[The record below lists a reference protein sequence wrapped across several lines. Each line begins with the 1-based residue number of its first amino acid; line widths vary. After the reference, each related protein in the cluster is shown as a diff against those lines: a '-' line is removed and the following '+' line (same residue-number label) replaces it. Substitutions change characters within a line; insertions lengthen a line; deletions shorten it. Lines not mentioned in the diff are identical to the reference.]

1 MRGTGRTR
9 PSPSRW
15 FIFRLRWVI
24 LVLLMVPVFSYVSVL
39 DAEVRE
45 VFEGKRWA
53 LPARVYARP
62 LEIYA
67 GMKLPPALLAEELEA
82 IGYKKNQALSE
93 PGHYIRKGNTLV
105 VRTRE
110 FQFWD
115 GVEQSTELQICFN
128 DDTVSELVN
137 LREKRRLSLARIEPK
152 LIGKIYPTHN
162 EDRVLVKLDEVPP
175 LLIQSL
181 IASEDRQFFEHN
193 GISMRGIARAFLQNI
208 KQGAVVQGGS
218 TITQQLVKNFYLSPE
233 RTLNRK
239 MNEAMMSLLL
249 EWHYSKEQILEAY
262 LNEVFLGQ
270 DGSRAI
276 HGVGLASWFYFN
288 KPVGQ
293 LKLHEVALITSL
305 IRGASQYN
313 PRRNPDRA
321 IQRRNLILDLM
332 AQLNM
337 IGSPD
342 AELAKAEPLGV
353 IEKPID
359 RNQSP
364 YPAFL
369 QLVRQQVQ
377 QDYRDEDLRS
387 EGLQIFT
394 TLDPVVQGMAEKA
407 MSQGIARLERENR
420 GSRNLQGA
428 MLVTGSESGEILAMV
443 NGKDS
448 QFAGFNRPM
457 EAQRQIGS
465 LIKVAVYLAALEDF
479 RTYSLV
485 STLKDMAY
493 EWHNK
498 NSREVWRPKNYD
510 NREHG
515 RVPLHY
521 ALANSFNLATVH
533 LGMEL
538 GLDSIKKTLQRMG
551 VERDFQ
557 MYPSTLL
564 GSLELSPLEV
574 TQMYQTLASGGFRV
588 PLRAIRNVLTH
599 DGKPLQRY
607 ALSVEQRFDSTVVF
621 LLNHALQLAVREGTG
636 RQVARNLPE
645 DMVVSGKTGTSNSLR
660 DSWFAGFDSQ
670 MLAVTWIGRDD
681 NKPTGLSGS
690 SGAMRVWREFI
701 DNLAPRPYPPV
712 EPSPLQWRWVDY
724 KTGRWSTRGARGA
737 VKLPFITDRLAGADN
752 LMQNSAQSAFM
763 E

>member
-1 MRGTGRTR
+1 
-9 PSPSRW
+9 
-15 FIFRLRWVI
+15 
-24 LVLLMVPVFSYVSVL
+24 
-39 DAEVRE
+39 
-45 VFEGKRWA
+45 
-53 LPARVYARP
+53 
-62 LEIYA
+62 
-67 GMKLPPALLAEELEA
+67 
-82 IGYKKNQALSE
+82 
-93 PGHYIRKGNTLV
+93 
-105 VRTRE
+105 
-110 FQFWD
+110 
-115 GVEQSTELQICFN
+115 
-128 DDTVSELVN
+128 
-137 LREKRRLSLARIEPK
+137 
-152 LIGKIYPTHN
+152 
-162 EDRVLVKLDEVPP
+162 
-175 LLIQSL
+175 
-181 IASEDRQFFEHN
+181 
-193 GISMRGIARAFLQNI
+193 
-208 KQGAVVQGGS
+208 
-218 TITQQLVKNFYLSPE
+218 
-233 RTLNRK
+233 LNRK
-239 MNEAMMSLLL
+239 ANEAMMSLLL

-276 HGVGLASWFYFN
+276 HGVGVASWFYFN
-288 KPVGQ
+288 KPVTQ
-293 LKLHEVALITSL
+293 LRLHEVALITSL
-305 IRGASQYN
+305 IRAASQYN

-332 AQLNM
+332 VRQNM
-337 IGSPD
+337 ITLPD

-353 IEKPID
+353 TEKPAD

-407 MSQGIARLERENR
+407 MSQGITRLEREHR
-420 GSRNLQGA
+420 SSRNLQGA

-443 NGKDS
+443 NGKNS

-479 RTYSLV
+479 RSYSLV

-498 NSREVWRPKNYD
+498 NSREIWRPKNYD

-515 RVPLHY
+515 KVPLHY

-538 GLDSIKKTLQRMG
+538 GLDKIKKTLQRMG

-607 ALSVEQRFDSTVVF
+607 ALSVDQRFDATVVF

-636 RQVARNLPE
+636 RYVAKNLSE
-645 DMVVSGKTGTSNSLR
+645 DIVVSGKTGTTNSSR

-670 MLAVTWIGRDD
+670 MLAVTWVGRDD
-681 NKPTGLSGS
+681 NKSTGLTGS
-690 SGAMRVWREFI
+690 SGAMRIWREFV
-701 DNLAPRPYPPV
+701 DNLAPRSYPPV
-712 EPSPLQWRWVDY
+712 EPGPLQWRWVDY
-724 KTGRWSTRGARGA
+724 KTGRWSTQGARGA
-737 VKLPFITDRLAGADN
+737 VKMPFITDRVAGADN
-752 LMQNSAQSAFM
+752 FIQNAIQPARI